1 MQETRLFVAL
11 TSEWG
16 TEAAKAVEPLR
27 GLPVGVKIG
36 LELFVR
42 EGPGIV
48 EDFREQGFPVFL
60 DLKFHDIPFTVAGAV
75 RSACALE
82 PDIINVHASGGRAMM
97 EAAAEA
103 RTGST
108 KVIAVTVLTSM
119 DAGDLK
125 LIGSTLEP
133 LDAVTALARAAEDSG
148 LDGVVCSPQEAGS
161 VSCVTNEG
169 FLIVTPGIR
178 PAASEAGDQK
188 RIMTPAMA
196 IRNGATAL
204 VVGRPITGAPDPASA
219 AGAILSEIEGALKRG

>member
-75 RSACALE
+75 RSAC
-82 PDIINVHASGGRAMM
+82 
-97 EAAAEA
+97 
-103 RTGST
+103 
-108 KVIAVTVLTSM
+108 
-119 DAGDLK
+119 
-125 LIGSTLEP
+125 
-133 LDAVTALARAAEDSG
+133 
-148 LDGVVCSPQEAGS
+148 
-161 VSCVTNEG
+161 
-169 FLIVTPGIR
+169 
-178 PAASEAGDQK
+178 
-188 RIMTPAMA
+188 
-196 IRNGATAL
+196 
-204 VVGRPITGAPDPASA
+204 
-219 AGAILSEIEGALKRG
+219 